1 MPLRFVKY
9 FFLFILKTDLG
20 GFNVDFVIAL
30 FIVMLGFFILEIFIG
45 VSIVFKFD
53 ADDQTWIAGTG
64 GVCLI
69 LMLMAYILFS

>member
-1 MPLRFVKY
+1 M
-9 FFLFILKTDLG
+9 
-20 GFNVDFVIAL
+20 DFVIAL
-30 FIVMLGFFILEIFIG
+30 FIVMLGFFILEIFVG